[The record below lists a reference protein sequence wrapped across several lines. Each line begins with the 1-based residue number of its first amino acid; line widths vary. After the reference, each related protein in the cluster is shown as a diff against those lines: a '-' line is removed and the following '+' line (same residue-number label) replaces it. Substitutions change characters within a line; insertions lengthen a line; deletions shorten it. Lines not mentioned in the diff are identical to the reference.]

1 MRSRI
6 AVPTAALTAAL
17 ALALSACSTP
27 ESGAGAGKGAGKG
40 ATPAAASAKVDYNP
54 QPYENVKEGGTYTT
68 AGTIDDQGNP
78 FNANATLTA
87 KRVWFWYNPD
97 VITYSPTGEVQYNPD
112 YLSDVKVSVAGGKN
126 QRVVLTLNP
135 KATYNDG
142 TPIDWTAVKATWQA
156 NNGTDKKYNAAETE
170 GYAQIASVTR
180 GKDDKQ
186 AVIDFKGVAPWWSS
200 LFTTFLHPKA
210 ATVAG
215 YNDAYVK
222 KVHPEWGAG
231 PYTVGTFDAKA
242 GDLTFVRNPKWWG
255 KKGRLDRRVYVNL
268 ESAAAANAFKN
279 GQIDYSSAGDAE
291 GLKRLSG
298 VQGTEIR
305 QGGSPFA
312 YSFYVNAKSP
322 NLQDVQVRKAL
333 LESVDRAQIA
343 KIQFQGLGDYSEPL
357 PGSLLLFSFQKG
369 YSDNV
374 GAVIKHDPEDAKRTL
389 DAAGWKPGGDGIREK
404 DGKKLTVTYTLRGDD
419 PLEKATAGALVQML
433 KPVGIQVELKNSTDA
448 DFAKILTDRSF
459 DIFLVGN
466 RSSDPFG
473 ARYLCEFYC
482 TDSGSNIVS
491 IGNPALDKEIRA
503 VSAIADPVRQTA
515 EANAVERKAL
525 AQYGYLPLF
534 SGPSIYGV
542 RNGLANVGATIFGT
556 PLPETV
562 GWQK

>member
-6 AVPTAALTAAL
+6 AVPAAALTAAL
-17 ALALSACSTP
+17 ALSLSACSTDG
-27 ESGAGAGKGAGKG
+27 SGAPGSGKASGKGA
-40 ATPAAASAKVDYNP
+40 APAAASAKVDYNP
-54 QPYENVKEGGTYTT
+54 RPYEGVKDGGTYTT

-97 VITYSPTGEVQYNPD
+97 VITYSPTGEAQYNPD
-112 YLSDVKVSVAGGKN
+112 YLSDVKVSVTGGN

-142 TPIDWTAVKATWQA
+142 TPIDWRAVRATWQA
-156 NNGTDKKYNAAETE
+156 NNGADKKYNASDTE
-170 GYAQIASVTR
+170 GYSHITSVTR
-180 GKDDKQ
+180 GTDDKQ

-200 LFTTFLHPKA
+200 LFTTFLHPEA

-231 PYTVGTFDAKA
+231 PYTVGKFDADA
-242 GDLTFVRNPKWWG
+242 GDLTFVPNPKWWG
-255 KKGRLDRRVYVNL
+255 RKGRLDRRVYVNL
-268 ESAAAANAFKN
+268 ESDAAANAFKN
-279 GQIDYSSAGDAE
+279 GQIDYTSAGDAE

-298 VQGTEIR
+298 VPGTEIR
-305 QGGSPFA
+305 RGGSPFA

-322 NLQDVQVRKAL
+322 HLRDIQVRKAL
-333 LESVDRAQIA
+333 LESIDRSQIA
-343 KIQFQGLGDYSEPL
+343 RIQFQGLGDYSEPL
-357 PGSLLLFSFQKG
+357 PGSLLLFGFQKG

-374 GAVIKHDPEDAKRTL
+374 GAVIKHDPESARKTL
-389 DAAGWKPGGDGIREK
+389 DAAGWKPGADGIREK
-404 DGKKLTVTYTLRGDD
+404 DGKKLTVTYTLRGGD
-419 PLEKATAGALVQML
+419 PLEKATGGALVQML
-433 KPVGIQVELKNSTDA
+433 KAVGVQVELKNSTDA
-448 DFAKILTDRSF
+448 DFAKILTERSF

-466 RSSDPFG
+466 RSSDPYG

-482 TDSGSNIVS
+482 TDSGSNLVG
-491 IGNPALDKEIRA
+491 IGTPALDKEIRE
-503 VSAIADPVRQTA
+503 VSAIADLDRQTA
-515 EANAVERKAL
+515 RANAVERKAL

-534 SGPSIYGV
+534 SGPSLYGV
-542 RNGLANVGATIFGT
+542 KNGLANVGATIFGT

>member
-6 AVPTAALTAAL
+6 AVPAAALTAAL
-17 ALALSACSTP
+17 ALALSACSSTGP
-27 ESGAGAGKGAGKG
+27 GAPDAGKAPGQGSS
-40 ATPAAASAKVDYNP
+40 ATAASAKVDYNP
-54 QPYENVKEGGTYTT
+54 QPYDNVKEGGTYTS

-112 YLSDVKVSVAGGKN
+112 YLSDVKSEVVDGN

-135 KATYNDG
+135 AATYNDG

-156 NNGTDKKYNAAETE
+156 NSGADKEYNAADTE
-170 GYAQIASVTR
+170 GYSLITSVTR
-180 GKDDKQ
+180 GTDDKQ
-186 AVIDFKGVAPWWSS
+186 AVIEFKGAAPWWSS

-222 KVHPEWGAG
+222 AVHPEWGAG
-231 PYTVGTFDAKA
+231 PYTVGTFDAKT

-255 KKGRLDRRVYVNL
+255 KKGKLDKRVYVNL
-268 ESAAAANAFKN
+268 ESDAAANAFKN
-279 GQIDYSSAGDAE
+279 GQIDYTSAGDAE

-298 VQGTEIR
+298 VQGTGIR

-312 YSFYVNAKSP
+312 YSFYLNAKSP
-322 NLQDVQVRKAL
+322 NLQDIQVRKAL

-374 GAVIKHDPEDAKRTL
+374 GAVIKHDPEDAKKTL
-389 DAAGWKPGGDGIREK
+389 DAAGWKPGSDGIREK
-404 DGKKLTVTYTLRGDD
+404 DGKKLTVTYTLRGND

-433 KPVGIQVELKNSTDA
+433 KPVGIQIDLKTSTAA
-448 DFAKILTDRSF
+448 DFSKILTDHSF

-466 RSSDPFG
+466 RAPDPFG
-473 ARYLCEFYC
+473 TRYLCQFYC
-482 TDSGSNIVS
+482 SDSSSNIVS
-491 IGNPALDKEIRA
+491 IGSPDLDKEIHA
-503 VSAIADPVRQTA
+503 VAAIADPDQQTTQ
-515 EANAVERKAL
+515 ANAVERKAL
-525 AQYGYLPLF
+525 EQYGYLPLF
-534 SGPSIYGV
+534 SGPSIYGIKT
-542 RNGLANVGATIFGT
+542 GLANVGATIFAT